1 MKLTFTP
8 NTHPDE
14 DVFENYA
21 FGRLSESHVSA
32 LENHVL
38 VCEKCQCRLAET
50 VDFILLMKSGTSA
63 YREGGLP
70 PGSRGARNGLRW
82 NAAAAAIILLTCLT
96 GLLSWKTPSEEPK
109 TVVLDA
115 YRGEA
120 IKAPAGEPLEL
131 QIDLSDVLPA
141 VAYRVEI
148 VDATGRRLWFGGTPA
163 RVGKGLS
170 PGIYWVR
177 LSTDLGEP
185 LREYGLNATKS
196 R

>member
-21 FGRLSESHVSA
+21 FGRLSDCQVSD

-50 VDFILLMKSGTSA
+50 EEFILLMKSATA
-63 YREGGLP
+63 ANREGGSP
-70 PGSRGARNGLRW
+70 PGSSSGRHGLRW
-82 NAAAAAIILLTCLT
+82 NAAAAALILLSCLT
-96 GLLSWKTPSEEPK
+96 GLLSWRTPSEEPK

-120 IKAPAGEPLEL
+120 IQAPAEQPLEL
-131 QIDLSDVLPA
+131 QIDLSDVPQA
-141 VAYRVEI
+141 AAYRVEV
-148 VDATGRRLWFGGTPA
+148 VDAAGRRLWFGGTPA
-163 RVGKGLS
+163 RVSKGLS

-185 LREYGLNATKS
+185 LREYGLHATKS